1 MKYIWNGNQNGA
13 NLSSCPSS
21 SISSP
26 NLQHRNLKFSDN
38 SEINSWNKKSTCSK
52 LEAPSSSLSFSACA
66 PPSIRVWQS
75 FKKSISFPYHILLL
89 SFCSIF
95 LNKVKLKYFIPQLR
109 PRKYLPI
116 FTRLSLSL
124 LACPRFFKESFHTS
138 TKKVSPTFSQTFQP
152 WSSATPQH
160 EKEGCKEV
168 CLNQM
173 NLRMIWISPG
183 GQEKASQGPQPTLR
197 NGYQHQSAPV
207 SINQHQ

>member
-66 PPSIRVWQS
+66 PPSMRVWQS

-95 LNKVKLKYFIPQLR
+95 LNKVKLKYFIPQL
-109 PRKYLPI
+109 LP
-116 FTRLSLSL
+116 
-124 LACPRFFKESFHTS
+124 
-138 TKKVSPTFSQTFQP
+138 KKISPHFYQTFTFTPRMPPLFQRKFP
-152 WSSATPQH
+152 YFHQESISHLFPDFPALVFSNTATWEGGLQRSESQSNEHEDDLDQSRWSR
-160 EKEGCKEV
+160 KG
-168 CLNQM
+168 
-173 NLRMIWISPG
+173 
-183 GQEKASQGPQPTLR
+183 
-197 NGYQHQSAPV
+197 
-207 SINQHQ
+207 